1 MMRRLAA
8 VGVFSGGLLLSG
20 LALAIEPAGGSPTLN
35 SDVDAP
41 AERAAPESEA
51 GELPDASVPAPR
63 SWLRQSKKSAQVADD
78 SDAGSA
84 GGWPIAAIVLLGALG
99 GAALYM
105 KYKRGGPSFLIPQTD
120 VRVLSTT
127 RLGSKAS
134 LVVAEVHGRTM
145 LLGVTEHSVS
155 ELGWIGDAGVAPEA
169 SNEALQAAARGEYP
183 SARTQSRFG
192 EALSASMGRG
202 EDARDAPFRGNPNVA
217 ALIAA
222 NAPEDV
228 VYTRRGAGRAE
239 PRPAPRAVASEQ
251 PYGRIEDQVAG
262 LARRR
267 R

>member
-1 MMRRLAA
+1 
-8 VGVFSGGLLLSG
+8 
-20 LALAIEPAGGSPTLN
+20 LN
-35 SDVDAP
+35 ADVDTP
-41 AERAAPESEA
+41 AERTAPESEA
-51 GELPDASVPAPR
+51 AEVPDASVAAPR
-63 SWLRQSKKSAQVADD
+63 SWLRQSKRGAQVADD
-78 SDAGSA
+78 ADAGSA
-84 GGWPIAAIVLLGALG
+84 GGWPVAALVLLGALG
-99 GAALYM
+99 GAAIYM
-105 KYKRGGPSFLIPQTD
+105 KYKRGAPSFLLPQAD

-127 RLGSKAS
+127 RLGTKAS

-155 ELGWIGDAGVAPEA
+155 ELGWVDDAGQAPDASSEA
-169 SNEALQAAARGEYP
+169 MQTALGARGEYS
-183 SARTQSRFG
+183 SARSQSRFG
-192 EALSASMGRG
+192 EALSASMGRS

-251 PYGRIEDQVAG
+251 ALGRIEDQVAG